1 MIVYEH
7 GVRKHKVDE
16 HEQQRGGQY
25 LRSLLFHAA
34 KLPRIREIRKR
45 AGERPVICDK
55 CGVMMYALSC
65 CGSVFICRG
74 RYAILAGGD
83 FLLILRHRDS

>member
-45 AGERPVICDK
+45 AGERPE
-55 CGVMMYALSC
+55 MTASTSC
-65 CGSVFICRG
+65 IIFKSQIFQQFYQSIYGS
-74 RYAILAGGD
+74 
-83 FLLILRHRDS
+83 